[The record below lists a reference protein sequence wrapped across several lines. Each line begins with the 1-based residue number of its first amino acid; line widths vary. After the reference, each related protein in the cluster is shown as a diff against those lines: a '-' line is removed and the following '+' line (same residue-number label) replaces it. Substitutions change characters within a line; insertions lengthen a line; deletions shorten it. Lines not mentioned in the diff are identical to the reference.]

1 MQNAMVAGTSGAP
14 IDITVRGSVL
24 IKPQRPHT
32 SYLDGRETPSVQIR
46 VYVEAPLH
54 NSCLFTTPLFSRKN
68 SDLALQLCICNEIHF
83 ILV

>member
-54 NSCLFTTPLFSRKN
+54 NSCLFTKCSTFLSEE
-68 SDLALQLCICNEIHF
+68 L
-83 ILV
+83 